1 MCVKC
6 GEMCVLRGE
15 IKGVMEYK
23 SRQDFIVMLS
33 SEQIYISA
41 LKTKMGVWNAHFPQI
56 KIKEWMQ
63 EFLDEKLCAEI
74 IRYTMLTCRDV
85 GGENVLQSRLE
96 DMFGMIYTLMVEKG
110 IEISVTVAWRLI
122 RDSIQYGD
130 PVGSETDVFYSREN
144 CLEAKKIHDAASV
157 GSKRV
162 RTGEAAQVQGV
173 QAWLEH
179 MKGLSE

>member
-1 MCVKC
+1 MK
-6 GEMCVLRGE
+6 
-15 IKGVMEYK
+15 YK
-23 SRQDFIVMLS
+23 STQHFIAMLS

-74 IRYTMLTCRDV
+74 IRYTMLTCRD
-85 GGENVLQSRLE
+85 GENVLQRRLE
-96 DMFGMIYTLMVEKG
+96 DMFGMIYTLMVENG

-122 RDSIQYGD
+122 KDSIQYGD
-130 PVGSETDVFYSREN
+130 PDGLSMDVFYSREN
-144 CLEAKKIHDAASV
+144 CLEAKTKHDEAASV

>member
-1 MCVKC
+1 
-6 GEMCVLRGE
+6 
-15 IKGVMEYK
+15 
-23 SRQDFIVMLS
+23 
-33 SEQIYISA
+33 
-41 LKTKMGVWNAHFPQI
+41 MGVWNAHFLQI

-85 GGENVLQSRLE
+85 GGENQLKGRLE
-96 DMFGMIYTLMVEKG
+96 DMFGMIYTLMVENG

-122 RDSIQYGD
+122 QDIIQYGD
-130 PVGSETDVFYSREN
+130 PDGLSTDVFYSRVT
-144 CLEAKKIHDAASV
+144 CLEAKKIHDEAASV

-162 RTGEAAQVQGV
+162 RTGEAPQVQGV
-173 QAWLEH
+173 HAWLEH